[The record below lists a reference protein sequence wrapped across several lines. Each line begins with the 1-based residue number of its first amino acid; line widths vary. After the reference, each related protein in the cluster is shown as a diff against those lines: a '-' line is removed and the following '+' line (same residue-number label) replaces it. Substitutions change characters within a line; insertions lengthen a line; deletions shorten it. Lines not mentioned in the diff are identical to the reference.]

1 MVAEQ
6 EPPEKPS
13 TESCEDDQ
21 SSSKESCED
30 DGNSNDSST
39 YSTCVEPECQH
50 DSESREQG
58 AGEEGFDLAFTNA
71 SIRAAFVRK
80 VFALVTSV
88 VLVNIILTMP
98 VLFIEDLRL
107 FLVEHGWI
115 QSVALL
121 VFLITYFSAIC
132 CSPMFRRFPY
142 NIMMLVIFTF
152 SAAAMLI
159 AICASVPPYTVVL
172 ALTTTAATT
181 FAVII
186 FASQT
191 LYDTTSYTFVIFAI
205 SIAAFIFGTFLVFMS
220 MFLITEALPIVL
232 SAIVCIVFIFHIV
245 LDIQMIMGERRYKI
259 SPEEYIFTSLM
270 LFVDIHE
277 IFFNILNLFD
287 TTDYENRSTV
297 TYCRVQKDGQY
308 LNN

>member
-1 MVAEQ
+1 MVVEQ
-6 EPPEKPS
+6 EAPEKPS
-13 TESCEDDQ
+13 IEPCEDDQ

-30 DGNSNDSST
+30 DKSSDSST
-39 YSTCVEPECQH
+39 YSTGVEPTRQV
-50 DSESREQG
+50 
-58 AGEEGFDLAFTNA
+58 
-71 SIRAAFVRK
+71 I
-80 VFALVTSV
+80 
-88 VLVNIILTMP
+88 VNIILTMP

-107 FLVEHGWI
+107 FLVEHGWM

-132 CSPMFRRFPY
+132 CSPVFRRFPC

-191 LYDTTSYTFVIFAI
+191 LYDTTRIQL
-205 SIAAFIFGTFLVFMS
+205 GGRQ
-220 MFLITEALPIVL
+220 LP
-232 SAIVCIVFIFHIV
+232 
-245 LDIQMIMGERRYKI
+245 RYRCGYATKYQI
-259 SPEEYIFTSLM
+259 KE
-270 LFVDIHE
+270 
-277 IFFNILNLFD
+277 
-287 TTDYENRSTV
+287 
-297 TYCRVQKDGQY
+297 
-308 LNN
+308 

>member
-142 NIMMLVIFTF
+142 NIMMLVIFNNDIITMINGRERMRC
-152 SAAAMLI
+152 SSIRTQHEGVSRVCSLLY
-159 AICASVPPYTVVL
+159 SQGPHYSTKRSLHTVVL

-220 MFLITEALPIVL
+220 MFLITEVSLNFNTSDYVKVSLIQ
-232 SAIVCIVFIFHIV
+232 SASNCFIGNCLYSFHIPYSS
-245 LDIQMIMGERRYKI
+245 RY
-259 SPEEYIFTSLM
+259 S
-270 LFVDIHE
+270 D
-277 IFFNILNLFD
+277 
-287 TTDYENRSTV
+287 DY
-297 TYCRVQKDGQY
+297 G
-308 LNN
+308 

>member
-220 MFLITEALPIVL
+220 MFLITEVSLNFNTSDYVKVSLIQ
-232 SAIVCIVFIFHIV
+232 SASNCFIGNCLYSFHIPYSS
-245 LDIQMIMGERRYKI
+245 RY
-259 SPEEYIFTSLM
+259 S
-270 LFVDIHE
+270 D
-277 IFFNILNLFD
+277 
-287 TTDYENRSTV
+287 DY
-297 TYCRVQKDGQY
+297 G
-308 LNN
+308 

>member
-1 MVAEQ
+1 MIAEQ
-6 EPPEKPS
+6 KTAEKSS
-13 TESCEDDQ
+13 TESREDDQSSSSESCEDDQ
-21 SSSKESCED
+21 SS
-30 DGNSNDSST
+30 DSSK
-39 YSTCVEPECQH
+39 YSTCVEPTRQD

-58 AGEEGFDLAFTNA
+58 AGEEGLDLAFTNA

-88 VLVNIILTMP
+88 VIVNIILTMP
-98 VLFIEDLRL
+98 VLFIEELRL
-107 FLVEHGWI
+107 FLVEHGWM

-121 VFLITYFSAIC
+121 VFLVTYFSAIC
-132 CSPMFRRFPY
+132 CSPVFRRFPC

-220 MFLITEALPIVL
+220 MFLITEVSPNFNTSDYVKVSHIQSSSNCFIGNYLYSFYIPCSSRY
-232 SAIVCIVFIFHIV
+232 SASFCIV
-245 LDIQMIMGERRYKI
+245 R
-259 SPEEYIFTSLM
+259 
-270 LFVDIHE
+270 
-277 IFFNILNLFD
+277 ILVSD
-287 TTDYENRSTV
+287 DY
-297 TYCRVQKDGQY
+297 G
-308 LNN
+308 